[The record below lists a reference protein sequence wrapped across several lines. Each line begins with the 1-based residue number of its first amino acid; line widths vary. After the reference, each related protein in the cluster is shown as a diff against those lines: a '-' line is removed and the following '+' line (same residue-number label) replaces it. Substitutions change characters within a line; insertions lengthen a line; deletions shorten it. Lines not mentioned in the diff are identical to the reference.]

1 MKINKN
7 EYSVDKKKAFKAFG
21 KIERLYLSC
30 CAEFSYEMAFGE
42 GHHRPNR
49 SGGDI
54 ERKPEDIFLDSFQ
67 GKLSECV
74 VREYLGEKM
83 GFEVSD
89 VDMKVY
95 GAGVWDSFDLKW
107 GDNVLSIKSTKYYGN
122 LLLLE
127 EKDWDELGRYI
138 PNEELYN
145 SPSMYDYIVLV
156 RMKFS
161 DDFQKRVKEV
171 LKEKDQSS
179 ITEMISNESVE
190 YDIAGFITQDEI
202 AKIVAVDAENEAAA
216 VYEAVVSKI
225 LRFREVGESCL
236 DPDFFILYKPS
247 RDIVKNACSYS
258 HLLDI
263 ANTMINWLEYTQL
276 AKRNDDKHL
285 AILEEKQAEVEDI
298 LATVPSFIDRPEEH
312 EYFQRKY
319 GLDPKHRKD
328 TRNLEKTKT
337 VTARII
343 AEQKIRSAY
352 IRASLA
358 KPITGI
364 TLGLIADIA
373 EETGITYE
381 LVEEI
386 LRKAYPHGS
395 LGAFMASYFEMAFKG
410 RDECTEFEMAT
421 TELFKDVFGY
431 DAKHLGQTGSLSA
444 PDILLVSNTD
454 GYQAI
459 IDNKAYSKYSISG
472 DHHNRMVHN
481 YLKRIETYSQ
491 SLQPIGFF
499 AYIAGGFGKSI
510 DKQIQEEVRESGV
523 HGAGITVSN
532 FIKMIENHQNGVR
545 KYSHRELRGIFGI
558 DRQVMLADVYEN
570 GRNAVSYDSQTQVLS
585 KSAETSAPYGEKD

>member
-1 MKINKN
+1 MLNYWWVTRPKRKLDSIPEVLTAFADISLNQ
-7 EYSVDKKKAFKAFG
+7 EWAGQCGTQMAYEEALEKAGLKRVGARRDQSG
-21 KIERLYLSC
+21 
-30 CAEFSYEMAFGE
+30 
-42 GHHRPNR
+42 
-49 SGGDI
+49 SGG
-54 ERKPEDIFLDSFQ
+54 RT
-67 GKLSECV
+67 
-74 VREYLGEKM
+74 
-83 GFEVSD
+83 
-89 VDMKVY
+89 Y
-95 GAGVWDSFDLKW
+95 GAWLVSLGLIFRQACTGNIKLTLAGEAIMNGDSPVD
-107 GDNVLSIKSTKYYGN
+107 
-122 LLLLE
+122 
-127 EKDWDELGRYI
+127 
-138 PNEELYN
+138 
-145 SPSMYDYIVLV
+145 
-156 RMKFS
+156 
-161 DDFQKRVKEV
+161 V
-171 LKEKDQSS
+171 LKGQVLKYQFPSAFSLSRNVQVHKRFRIRPFRFLLKLLSDER
-179 ITEMISNESVE
+179 I
-190 YDIAGFITQDEI
+190 GRFITQDEI
-202 AKIVAVDAENEAAA
+202 AKIVAVDAENETAA

-532 FIKMIENHQNGVR
+532 FIKMIENHQSGNR
-545 KYSHRELRGIFGI
+545 KYSHSDLRGIFGL
-558 DRQVMLADVYEN
+558 DRQVRLADVYES
-570 GRNAVSYDSQTQVLS
+570 GRNATSYDSQPQELDMAAESQVSYGKLS
-585 KSAETSAPYGEKD
+585 QTP